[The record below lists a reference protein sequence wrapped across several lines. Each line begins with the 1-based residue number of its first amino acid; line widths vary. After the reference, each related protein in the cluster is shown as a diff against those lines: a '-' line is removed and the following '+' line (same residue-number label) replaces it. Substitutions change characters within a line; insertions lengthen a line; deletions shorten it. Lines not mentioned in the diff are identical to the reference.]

1 MLNRLRDGGCNEIK
15 RKKKR
20 KRTKGKEGVIRRS
33 RSMFFKTLKTGEEE
47 PKLGDPEG
55 LSSETIVLARRNQ
68 TGAEAMACENDTREK
83 KKAVDR

>member
-1 MLNRLRDGGCNEIK
+1 
-15 RKKKR
+15 
-20 KRTKGKEGVIRRS
+20 
-33 RSMFFKTLKTGEEE
+33 MFFKTLKTGEEE